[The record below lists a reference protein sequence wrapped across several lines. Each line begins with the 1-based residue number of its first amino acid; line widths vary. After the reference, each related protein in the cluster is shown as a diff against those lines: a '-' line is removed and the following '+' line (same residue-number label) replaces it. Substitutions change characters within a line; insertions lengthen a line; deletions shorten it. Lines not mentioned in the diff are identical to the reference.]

1 MPRCN
6 FQMKLVGLLMFSFF
20 SMLLLMPN
28 AFAQQDKLI
37 EALDIQGNRRLKDEE
52 IVRHIKI
59 RPGDRFDEN
68 QIQEDLQSLLKLG
81 LFDAA
86 NTKVFTEEGLRGG
99 IHVIF
104 EVRELSIIVK
114 INFDGL
120 RYVTY
125 DEILAELHEQKADV
139 KIGDPYEP
147 QKLKK
152 ALRVIL
158 EYLRNRGYV
167 DAKVF
172 ITEKEKSATTVIV
185 TFVIDELPYDESEDT
200 REK

>member
-1 MPRCN
+1 
-6 FQMKLVGLLMFSFF
+6 MFSFF
-20 SMLLLMPN
+20 AMFLLMPN
-28 AFAQQDKLI
+28 AFAQQNKLI

-59 RPGDRFDEN
+59 RPGDRFDEK

-86 NTKVFTEEGLRGG
+86 NTKVVTEEGLRGG

-125 DEILAELHEQKADV
+125 DEILAELLEQKADV

-152 ALRVIL
+152 TLRVIL
-158 EYLRNRGYV
+158 EYLRNRGFV
-167 DAKVF
+167 DTKVF
-172 ITEKEKSATTVIV
+172 ITEKEESAATVIV
-185 TFVIDELPYDESEDT
+185 SFVIDELPYDESEDT